1 MDLGLG
7 NLIELK
13 KQVLPPVMQA
23 QTAYD
28 LLIQAIGI
36 GVAKRFDK
44 LANRKFAR
52 VVNDTCSFSAD
63 CDHFHLPRYPL
74 ESVSLIEQRDSIQT
88 GWFTRDASTI
98 MQMRE
103 SSGMIAFGG
112 TLGSYFST
120 LRVTY
125 TGGYWYD
132 TSEDGSGT
140 LPSGATKLPDDV
152 KLAWY
157 LQCRKVWQSIDKLGT
172 KILQGESGPG
182 TVTDSLAALEIVP
195 DVKGILGGYMRYQMT

>member
-13 KQVLPPVMQA
+13 RQLLAPALQA

-28 LLIQAIGI
+28 LLIQAIGT

-44 LANRKFAR
+44 LANRRFAR
-52 VVNDTCSFSAD
+52 VVNDVCSFTAD
-63 CDHFHLPRYPL
+63 CDHFYLPRYPL
-74 ESVSLIEQRDSIQT
+74 EAVSLIERRDSIQT
-88 GWFTRDASTI
+88 GWVTLDASTI

-112 TLGSYFST
+112 TLSSYFST

-132 TSEDGSGT
+132 TIEDGSGS
-140 LPSGATKLPDDV
+140 LPNGATKLPDDL

-157 LQCRKVWQSIDKLGT
+157 LQCRAVWQSIDKLGAQ
-172 KILQGESGPG
+172 LAQAGSGPG
-182 TVTDSLAALEIVP
+182 AVTNALGELGLVP
-195 DVKGILGGYMRYQMT
+195 EVKSVLSSYFRFQMT